1 MKNMHKDLRL
11 IPYAFKKVIYVVFG
25 LIVLVAILSIAQ
37 VLPFEKDLVK
47 TVLKSVLL
55 ITFLLFALT
64 EDKVEDELILKI
76 RLKAFAASFIY
87 GVATLVIDP
96 LINLIFDGR
105 FYSDKS
111 ANELLTS
118 MFLFYFLIFYFMKK
132 KR

>member
-1 MKNMHKDLRL
+1 MHKDLRL
-11 IPYAFKKVIYVVFG
+11 IPYTFKKVIYVVFG
-25 LIVLVAILSIAQ
+25 LIISIGVLSITQ
-37 VLPFEKDLVK
+37 ILPFEKDLIK
-47 TVLKSVLL
+47 TILKSALL

-64 EDKVEDELILKI
+64 EDKVEDELISKI

-111 ANELLTS
+111 SNELLIS

>member
-1 MKNMHKDLRL
+1 MHKDLRL

-64 EDKVEDELILKI
+64 EDKVEDELISI
-76 RLKAFAASFIY
+76 VRLKAFAASFIY

-96 LINLIFDGR
+96 LINLVFDGR

>member
-1 MKNMHKDLRL
+1 MHKDLRL

-64 EDKVEDELILKI
+64 EDKVEDELISKI

-96 LINLIFDGR
+96 LINLVFDGR

>member
-64 EDKVEDELILKI
+64 EDKVEDELISKI

>member
-1 MKNMHKDLRL
+1 MHKDLRL

>member
-25 LIVLVAILSIAQ
+25 LIVLAAILSIAQ

-64 EDKVEDELILKI
+64 ED
-76 RLKAFAASFIY
+76 
-87 GVATLVIDP
+87 
-96 LINLIFDGR
+96 
-105 FYSDKS
+105 
-111 ANELLTS
+111 
-118 MFLFYFLIFYFMKK
+118 
-132 KR
+132 

>member
-1 MKNMHKDLRL
+1 MHKDLRL

-64 EDKVEDELILKI
+64 EDKVEDELISKI